1 MTESAP
7 PSRRRW
13 VALALATLLVAT
25 GLTTALPSA
34 TAEAASTITMWGTA
48 KPKGVK
54 PVSNSRAVEVGTRFT
69 VNATGKITGV
79 RFYKIAG
86 MKGTH
91 TGTLW
96 SSKGKKLASV
106 TFRNETASG
115 WQTARFSKAVS
126 VKKGQKLTVSLHV
139 PKGGKYAKTA
149 KQPKKTKT
157 STLKLRST
165 TTSGVYRYKS
175 SVAYP
180 KTTTKAQYWVDVTFQ
195 KKSVA
200 SAKGFP
206 SSGTT
211 GVRSG
216 WKPARTISGDYTVSK
231 AGAVVQDLRITG
243 NLNITANNVTIRR
256 VEVIDGQINN
266 RARGC
271 VSNLRIEDTSVLRK
285 VGDIGLPAIQDGG
298 YTAVRVRIDG
308 PSEGFRAGPCGDVV
322 IQDSYANIKPYAGIG
337 DALTVASCQ
346 TNSSAWH
353 GDVVQGYGG
362 SNVTVR
368 NSTLIM
374 NNIGLCYG
382 NNVFFYQVNQQNRGR
397 VVIDNVLMKGG
408 GFTFSLGMP
417 GTVSGLKVVA
427 DAYRWGPIYRS
438 ACSATWGSGNEVVRV
453 NSDGSLSKLASLPCG

>member
-1 MTESAP
+1 MTPTTP
-7 PSRRRW
+7 PSPRRW
-13 VALALATLLVAT
+13 LALALATVLVAT
-25 GLTTALPSA
+25 GLTTAMPSA
-34 TAEAASTITMWGTA
+34 TAEAASTITMWGTS
-48 KPKGVK
+48 KPKAVK
-54 PVSNSRAVEVGTRFT
+54 QVKNSRAMEVGTRFT
-69 VNATGKITGV
+69 ANATGKITGV
-79 RFYKIAG
+79 RFYKVAG

-96 SSKGKKLASV
+96 NSKGKKLASV
-106 TFRNETASG
+106 TFRSETSSG
-115 WQTARFSKAVS
+115 WQTARFSKAVN
-126 VKKGQKLTVSLHV
+126 VKKGQKLTVSLHI
-139 PKGGKYAKTA
+139 PKGGRYAKTA
-149 KQPKKTKT
+149 KQPKKTKNAA
-157 STLKLRST
+157 LKLRST
-165 TTSGVYRYKS
+165 TRSGVYRSTSK
-175 SVAYP
+175 VAHP
-180 KTTTKAQYWVDVTFQ
+180 TTTTKAQYWVDVTFQ
-195 KKSVA
+195 RKTAA

-206 SSGTT
+206 SAGTT

-216 WKPARTISGDYTVSK
+216 WKPVRTVSGDYTVTK

-243 NLNITANNVTIRR
+243 DLNVIADNVTIRR

-298 YTAVRVRIDG
+298 YTAVRVKIDG

-346 TNSSAWH
+346 ANASAWH

-362 SNVTVR
+362 SDVTVR

-382 NNVFFYQVNQQNRGR
+382 NNVFFYQVNQQNNGR

-417 GTVSGLKVVA
+417 GTVSGLKIVA
-427 DAYRWGPIYRS
+427 DGYRWGPIYRN
-438 ACSATWGSGNEVVRV
+438 ACSGTWGSGNEVVRI